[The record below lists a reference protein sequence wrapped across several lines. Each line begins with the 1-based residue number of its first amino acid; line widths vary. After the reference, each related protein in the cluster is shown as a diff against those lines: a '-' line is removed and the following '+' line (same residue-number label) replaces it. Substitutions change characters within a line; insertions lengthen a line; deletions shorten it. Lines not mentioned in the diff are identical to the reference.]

1 MCVCEGG
8 RGNRSVLGEHIMARE
23 GSTER
28 VCGVKRGG
36 GRKAGVV

>member
-1 MCVCEGG
+1 MCVCEG
-8 RGNRSVLGEHIMARE
+8 GNRSVLGEHIMARE

-28 VCGVKRGG
+28 VCGVNRGG